1 VGAVHVIGLPP
12 LGNYMQ
18 KEIGAMLGEI
28 SQEEVSYGRPML
40 SALAM
45 SKNESKP
52 GKGFFVLAKDMGKFK
67 GEGDEEDMK
76 PGKSNPKLS
85 SVRHH

>member
-1 VGAVHVIGLPP
+1 
-12 LGNYMQ
+12 MQ

-67 GEGDEEDMK
+67 GEGDEEEK
-76 PGKSNPKLS
+76 QFWEEERKA
-85 SVRHH
+85 VYETWEA